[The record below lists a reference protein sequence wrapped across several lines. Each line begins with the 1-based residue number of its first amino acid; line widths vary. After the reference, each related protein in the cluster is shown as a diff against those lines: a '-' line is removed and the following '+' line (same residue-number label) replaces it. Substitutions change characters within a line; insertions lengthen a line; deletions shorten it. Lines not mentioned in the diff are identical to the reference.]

1 MISQSHGNRQWSD
14 AGTELQRATQPLILI
29 FWYNLPSLYLSQ
41 KVSNMAETFHSN
53 YLELLPTEGVVHI
66 VLLNGLIIL
75 SLTRLD
81 AVRGS

>member
-1 MISQSHGNRQWSD
+1 
-14 AGTELQRATQPLILI
+14 
-29 FWYNLPSLYLSQ
+29 
-41 KVSNMAETFHSN
+41 MAETFHSN